1 MADPSNPAHI
11 QAQKAAQRR
20 ALLKARQAMPQ
31 RIWQEKSASI
41 CRHLQAW
48 PVFTRSRLTLAY
60 CSFRGEPDL
69 GLLLKQQRVWGLPRC
84 EDKTLH
90 WHRWFPTCQWPL
102 RTGTYGITEPDPAS
116 PLVDPRRVDLILV
129 PCLACDVNG
138 YRLGYGGGFY
148 DRMLSHPTWANKTTI
163 GIVFEYAR
171 LPQLPRAAW
180 DIPLSGICTESSLFL
195 SPSYRDAKQA

>member
-1 MADPSNPAHI
+1 MADPSI

-20 ALLKARQAMPQ
+20 ALLKARQSMPH
-31 RIWQEKSASI
+31 RIWQEKSVSI
-41 CRHLQAW
+41 CQHLQNW
-48 PVFTRSRLTLAY
+48 PVFARSRLTLAY

-69 GLLLKQQRVWGLPRC
+69 GALLKQQRVWGLPRC
-84 EDKTLH
+84 EDKTLQ
-90 WHRWFPTCQWPL
+90 WHRWFPTCSWPL

-116 PLVDPRRVDLILV
+116 PLVDPNRVDLILI
-129 PCLACDVNG
+129 PCLACDING

-148 DRMLSHPTWANKTTI
+148 DRMLSHPIWANKTTI

-171 LPQLPRAAW
+171 LPQVPRDSW

-195 SPSYRDAKQA
+195 SPSYRDAKQV